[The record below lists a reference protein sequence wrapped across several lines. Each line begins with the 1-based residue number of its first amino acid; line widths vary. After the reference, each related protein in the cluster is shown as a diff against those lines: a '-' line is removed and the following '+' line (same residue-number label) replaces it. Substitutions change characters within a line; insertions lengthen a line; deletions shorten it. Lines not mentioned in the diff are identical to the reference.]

1 MHGSCCFDTR
11 HSPFYPVAHFISKC
25 VIILAFLLVNGFTLS
40 GWKSAQFTNQGI
52 RQGKRRNL
60 GKTAQTLVHFEIVLK
75 HSCLQQGTGSNIFS
89 VQYFKIN
96 LRAQLK
102 ILMRKRNSNN
112 KNTLK
117 ASGKY
122 N

>member
-1 MHGSCCFDTR
+1 MG
-11 HSPFYPVAHFISKC
+11 
-25 VIILAFLLVNGFTLS
+25 LLFRVG
-40 GWKSAQFTNQGI
+40 KSAQFTNQGI

-60 GKTAQTLVHFEIVLK
+60 GKTAQTLVRFEIVLK